1 MKILIAIFF
10 LTFSFN
16 SYSDDWKESWKR
28 GCNDSLNFLKDI
40 GFNFSSYII
49 EPPNPLPAYDG
60 ILCGVADEY
69 VIVIKPKPIFRIY
82 FTNSRETGYC
92 VHLSGKYERI
102 DREDC

>member
-40 GFNFSSYII
+40 GFNFSSYTYSDPIQI
-49 EPPNPLPAYDG
+49 YDG
-60 ILCGVADEY
+60 ILCGTADGY
-69 VIVIKPKPIFRIY
+69 VIVIKTKPIYRIY
-82 FTNSRETGYC
+82 FTDSRETGYC
-92 VHLSGKYERI
+92 VHFSGKYEKI
-102 DREDC
+102 DRKDC

>member
-1 MKILIAIFF
+1 MKILIAIFL

-16 SYSDDWKESWKR
+16 SYSDTLEESLQPY
-28 GCNDSLNFLKDI
+28 CNESLNFLKGI
-40 GFNFSSYII
+40 GFNFSSYILD
-49 EPPNPLPAYDG
+49 PPKILQIYDG
-60 ILCGVADEY
+60 ISCGMADGY
-69 VIVIKPKPIFRIY
+69 VIILKPKPIFRIY